1 MAPKTKLTHV
11 HTFMIDNETFHVEF
25 EDKRTFNS
33 FVNAFDK
40 AKSIKRES
48 KVEEPTETATEIDV
62 ITPQQFDD
70 FTICDENGH
79 VSLKPP
85 KDYVH
90 NKGDYYTL
98 EPTIMVHWTPQFT
111 GKYWNDGKIHFFPKK
126 TKLSTEFSN
135 EDIANNL
142 KLMGAK

>member
-1 MAPKTKLTHV
+1 MAPKTKLTHI
-11 HTFMIDNETFHVEF
+11 HTFVVDNETIHVEF

-33 FVNAFDK
+33 FVTALTK

-48 KVEEPTETATEIDV
+48 KTQETSTEISV
-62 ITPQQFDD
+62 ETPQQFEG
-70 FTICDENGH
+70 FTICDENDH

-98 EPTIMVHWTPQFT
+98 EPTIMVPWTPEFT

-135 EDIANNL
+135 EDIAKNL
-142 KLMGAK
+142 KLMGAE

>member
-1 MAPKTKLTHV
+1 MVSNTKSTHT
-11 HTFMIDNETFHVEF
+11 HTFVVGDETIHVEF

-33 FVNAFDK
+33 FINALSK
-40 AKSIKRES
+40 AKTIKREP
-48 KVEEPTETATEIDV
+48 KVEETSTKIDV
-62 ITPQQFDD
+62 ITPRQFEG

-98 EPTIMVHWTPQFT
+98 EPTIMVPWTPEFT
-111 GKYWNDGKIHFFPKK
+111 GKYWNDGKIHFFPTK

-135 EDIANNL
+135 EDIAHNL
-142 KLMGAK
+142 KLMGAE